1 MDKRKVILCRVKRHD
16 ERVTLVSN
24 RTVWSSKVTP
34 AMVKGWS
41 DDAVA
46 ELVQELDDAVVRT
59 IDDIAS
65 QFGEELA
72 S

>member
-1 MDKRKVILCRVKRHD
+1 MSSK
-16 ERVTLVSN
+16 N
-24 RTVWSSKVTP
+24 VWSSTVTS